1 MLFCEATA
9 RGDPGASFF
18 ASTMRTSTFAA
29 QGIHTIRRPLIL
41 KNLHKMCHAEKRH
54 LHRVILTD
62 REGEYADAVSMF
74 QRNMFP
80 FISCI

>member
-1 MLFCEATA
+1 MLYCEATA

-29 QGIHTIRRPLIL
+29 QGIHTINKPLLL
-41 KNLHKMCHAEKRH
+41 KNLHKMGHAEKRH

-62 REGEYADAVSMF
+62 REGEYADTVSI
-74 QRNMFP
+74 FP
-80 FISCI
+80 